1 MSVTQRH
8 QLTLFLPPAHG
19 ALLERHRR
27 VLDPIQAGLIAAH
40 VTLCR
45 EDEIAHL
52 DQEAL
57 RQRVA
62 TWPALSPNLAF
73 GPPRRFDGH
82 GILLTCIGGF
92 EAFDRLRKHLL
103 QDPGARMHQA
113 HLTLAH
119 PRNPRAPGNT
129 EEALLQLPASLGV
142 AFDAVALIE
151 QKAGQPWCTVWQT
164 RLGRIH
170 EPGVAR

>member
-1 MSVTQRH
+1 MISRT
-8 QLTLFLPPAHG
+8 QLTLFVPPAHG

-52 DQEAL
+52 DDEVL
-57 RQRVA
+57 RQRISRWSES
-62 TWPALSPNLAF
+62 TIKLAF

-82 GILLTCIGGF
+82 GILLPCIEGI
-92 EAFDRLRKHLL
+92 EAFDRLRWYLL
-103 QDPGARMHQA
+103 HDPGARTHQA

-119 PRNPRAPGNT
+119 PRNPRAGGNT
-129 EEALLQLPASLGV
+129 EEAFLQLPASLEV
-142 AFDAVALIE
+142 AFDTVARIE
-151 QKAGQPWCTVWQT
+151 QDPGMPWRTVWQT
-164 RLGRIH
+164 QLGPIQS
-170 EPGVAR
+170 